1 MILEIPTWPTLSI
14 FLTLLGGAVGMI
26 AGAFAKHISR
36 AVYGKLTLASVA
48 VPGLVIIIVSGLLGW
63 VNFYL
68 GNLGAPLLYLSLALL
83 GFAGGYVLV
92 GTVAIVHEIATL
104 YLANLLLE
112 RTDSVLRKLAEKQ

>member
-1 MILEIPTWPTLSI
+1 MILEIQTWPTLSI
-14 FLTLLGGAVGMI
+14 FLVLLGGAVGMVV
-26 AGAFAKHISR
+26 GAFAPHISR

-48 VPGLVIIIVSGLLGW
+48 VPGLVIIIAGGLLGW

-104 YLANLLLE
+104 YLSNLLLE

>member
-1 MILEIPTWPTLSI
+1 MILEIQTWPTLSI
-14 FLTLLGGAVGMI
+14 FLVLLGGAVGMVV
-26 AGAFAKHISR
+26 GAFAPHISR

>member
-1 MILEIPTWPTLSI
+1 MILEILTWPTLSM
-14 FLTLLGGAVGMI
+14 FLVLLGGAVGMVV
-26 AGAFAKHISR
+26 GAFAPHISR

-68 GNLGAPLLYLSLALL
+68 GNLGVPLLYLSLALL

-112 RTDSVLRKLAEKQ
+112 RTDSVLRKLAEK

>member
-1 MILEIPTWPTLSI
+1 MILEIQTWPTLSI
-14 FLTLLGGAVGMI
+14 FLVLLGGAVGMVV
-26 AGAFAKHISR
+26 GAFAPHISR

-48 VPGLVIIIVSGLLGW
+48 VPGLVIIIAGGLLGW